1 MDIKTSKSIFAK
13 LLAQENIHVY
23 HAKVPTASFD
33 TKSRTLTLPIW
44 QDMDGDLYD
53 LLCGHE
59 VGHALYTPAKGWH
72 DAICGEDGDIKNA
85 DMAMKGFLNVLEDAR
100 IEKKIKSK
108 YPGLRANFYRAY
120 QGLHEKDFFEVA
132 DKNIGDMLLIDRI
145 NLHFKLGSFLAVQFT
160 EEEKV
165 FVRRTEQLE
174 TWEEVEQLARDLMA
188 YCKKEL
194 EEKKG
199 AIKKKLRIK
208 VGPGE
213 MGDDA
218 ESEELDLDEFDEI
231 EYDFTDAMEEFEDGL
246 TDQER
251 KMNVMDQP
259 SSETDRAFRNHED
272 ELLDAASRPYE
283 YVTIPTIKAEPF
295 IEKYKKVME
304 GMQFLPEQEELMPE
318 AVAAFKKKNDKV
330 IAYLVK
336 EFELRRNAEQLARAK
351 TSRSGELDVKK
362 IFSYR
367 YNEDL
372 FRRITT
378 VPMGKN
384 HGLIMFFDMS
394 GSMGQQMGATL
405 EQMLV
410 LVEFCRKVNIPF
422 EVYGFT
428 NAHPS
433 NYYEDPFFKNLE
445 QRQPKVVGEAHI
457 DDNAFRLRQYFI
469 DTMRPA
475 EYKRQVGNLLLL
487 ARIWHRR
494 ARRWSRTYDRFEEM
508 DLINMQVPE
517 SEDLNG
523 TPLNQ
528 SVLLSLDIF
537 RKFKER
543 TKAEVVNMA
552 FLTDGDSDSALRY
565 MTSYRNYSGE
575 DVVRPTDVKSPD
587 NTNVILTHKD
597 TRVSVKVA
605 DIDRRTTCSLIRL
618 VREVTGANVVCF
630 DILEH
635 QGRRAMSY
643 KMFKGDRVLTPEQFS
658 QVEAAHRK
666 FKKERI
672 YVIEDLGFNEYYLIP
687 GGQDLDI
694 DDDEMDVE
702 NGADK
707 KKIFKAFAEMQN
719 NKTTSRILLNR
730 FIQMI
735 A

>member
-13 LLAQENIHVY
+13 LLAQENINVY

-33 TKSRTLTLPIW
+33 TKNRTLTLPVW
-44 QDMDGDLYD
+44 TDMDGDLYD

-72 DAICGEDGDIKNA
+72 DAICGSDGDIKNA

-100 IEKKIKSK
+100 IEKKIKLK

-120 QGLHEKDFFEVA
+120 QNLHTKDFFEVA
-132 DKNIGDMLLIDRI
+132 DKNLGDMLLIDRI
-145 NLHFKLGSFLAVQFT
+145 NLHFKLGSFLAVQFA

-165 FVRRTEQLE
+165 YVRRTEQLE
-174 TWEEVEQLARDLMA
+174 TWEQVEQLARDLMA

-218 ESEELDLDEFDEI
+218 ELEELDLDDYDEV
-231 EYDFTDAMEEFEDGL
+231 EYDFSEAMEEKDNGL

-251 KMNVMDQP
+251 EMMNKEQP
-259 SSETDRAFRNHED
+259 SCETDRAFREHES
-272 ELLDAASRPYE
+272 ELLDVACRPYE
-283 YVTIPTIKAEPF
+283 YVTVPTIKSDAF
-295 IEKYKKVME
+295 IEKYKKVMADME
-304 GMQFLPEQEELMPE
+304 FLAEQEALRPE
-318 AVAAFKKKNDKV
+318 TVAAFKKKNDKV

-351 TSRSGELDVKK
+351 VSRSGELDVKK
-362 IFSYR
+362 IFGYR

-428 NAHPS
+428 NSQP
-433 NYYEDPFFKNLE
+433 NDYYENPYYRELDL
-445 QRQPKVVGEAHI
+445 RQPKVAGEAHI
-457 DDNAFRLRQYFI
+457 NDNAFRLRQYFT
-469 DTMRPA
+469 DTMRPT
-475 EYKRQVGNLLLL
+475 EYKRQVGNVLLL

-494 ARRWSRTYDRFEEM
+494 ALRWHRGYDRDQNYDPIQM
-508 DLINMQVPE
+508 ILPNG
-517 SEDLNG
+517 EDLNG

-537 RKFKER
+537 KKFKER

-552 FLTDGDSDSALRY
+552 FLTDGDSDSALQY
-565 MTSYRNYSGE
+565 TSEYKTYAGE
-575 DVVRPTDVKSPD
+575 TVLRPMDIRSPEKNNVV
-587 NTNVILTHKD
+587 LTHKE
-597 TRVSVKVA
+597 TRVSVQV
-605 DIDRRTTCSLIRL
+605 DETDRRTTCSLIRL
-618 VREVTGANVVCF
+618 VREVTGSNIVCF

-635 QGRRAMSY
+635 QGRRAIGF
-643 KMFKGDRVLTPEQFS
+643 KLFKGDRVLTPEQFT

-687 GGQDLDI
+687 GGADLDI
-694 DDDEMDVE
+694 DDDELDVE

-707 KKIFKAFAEMQN
+707 KKILKAFAEMQN

-730 FIQMI
+730 FIRMI